1 VEGAVLARILVIE
14 DDNRARE
21 LYREMLERAG
31 YEVTCAAD
39 GVEGSE
45 AYRQDPADVVMT
57 DLFMPKKDGV
67 ETIRD
72 LRKDYPDIRV
82 LAITGVRGRFSR
94 LPAAE
99 TVGAQRTLVKPF
111 DMEDMLKALEE
122 LLAEA

>member
-1 VEGAVLARILVIE
+1 MARILVIE
-14 DDNRARE
+14 DDDRARE
-21 LYREMLERAG
+21 LYGEMLERAG
-31 YEVTCAAD
+31 YEVVCAVD

-45 AYRQDPADVVMT
+45 AFRKNPVDVVVT

-72 LRKDYPDIRV
+72 LRSDYPDIKV

-111 DMEDMLKALEE
+111 SMEDMLKALEE
-122 LLAEA
+122 LLAVA